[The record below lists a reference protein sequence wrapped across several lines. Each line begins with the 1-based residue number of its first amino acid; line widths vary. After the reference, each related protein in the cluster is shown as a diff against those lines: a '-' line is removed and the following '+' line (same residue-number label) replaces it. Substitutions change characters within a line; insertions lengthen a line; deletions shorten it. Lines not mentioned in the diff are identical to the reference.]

1 MTEKAKDPANYWEER
16 LTKQYD
22 LGSVGFQSLGLE
34 FNNAMYRV
42 RARVFRRALRW
53 GGLDPASSKIMD
65 VGSGTGFYVDLWQKS
80 GVSRVVATDVTQVA
94 VDRLR
99 DRFPRADV
107 YRVDIGDELDLPDR
121 GPYDAVSA
129 FDVLF
134 HIVDDDRYAR
144 AINNIASVL
153 RPGGLFFV
161 SDNFLHGE
169 PIRTPIQASRSLKDI
184 ERVVVEAGFEI
195 VRRAP
200 VFVLMNAPV
209 DAKSIWLKRRWTRL
223 AKRLNKEPQRG
234 ARAGRLLYPVEIA
247 LTRLFREGP
256 STEIMICRKR

>member
-1 MTEKAKDPANYWEER
+1 MTEMAKDPANYWEER

-22 LGSVGFQSLGLE
+22 LGSVGFQSLGVE

-42 RARVFRRALRW
+42 RARIFRRALGW
-53 GGLDPASSKIMD
+53 SGLDPASSKILD
-65 VGSGTGFYVDLWQKS
+65 VGSGTGFYVDLWEKS
-80 GVSRVVATDVTQVA
+80 GASRIVATDVTQVA
-94 VDRLR
+94 VDRLKE
-99 DRFPRADV
+99 RFPRADV
-107 YRVDIGDELDLPDR
+107 YRVDIGGELDLPDR
-121 GPYDAVSA
+121 GPFDAVSA

-144 AINNIASVL
+144 AINNISAVL

-169 PIRTPIQASRSLKDI
+169 AIRTPIQASRTLKDI
-184 ERVVVEAGFEI
+184 ERVVADAGFEI
-195 VRRAP
+195 LRRAP

-209 DAKSIWLKRRWTRL
+209 DTKSAWLRRRWTRL
-223 AKRLNKEPQRG
+223 AKRLNTGPQRG
-234 ARAGRLLYPVEIA
+234 ARDGRLLYPVEIV